1 MKEVLPEKINITC
14 TDNDQVKEAYL
25 SRFIDGDHM
34 EVIVNTVKM
43 IKVRLTKNI
52 IKDIRLKIIQGIKE
66 NSNYKNNN
74 YGNNRS
80 SRICKNKRQKN
91 HK

>member
-34 EVIVNTVKM
+34 EVIVNTVK
-43 IKVRLTKNI
+43 IH
-52 IKDIRLKIIQGIKE
+52 LKHNGR
-66 NSNYKNNN
+66 
-74 YGNNRS
+74 GL
-80 SRICKNKRQKN
+80 
-91 HK
+91 